1 MTVLSAILR
10 PGQESAQVDTAGAF
24 SRLLRR
30 WDARMAI
37 LILALVGAVAAVA
50 PLITMDPDVPDYPNS
65 LMPPDSVHFLGTD
78 EAGRDLLARTLWGAQ
93 LSLGSALLV
102 TALTAITGL
111 VLGVISGC
119 VGGALDTIVSR
130 LIDVLLGL
138 PGLIVT
144 LAIAG
149 LLGPGFLNL
158 VIAMS
163 ATGWAVLARLAR
175 ATSRQT
181 MHQGHVRAARMAGA
195 SLGRV
200 AFEHVLPAAASG
212 VAVVATLGI
221 GEVVIAL
228 AGLSFL
234 GLGAQPPT
242 AEWGTMLADA
252 RQTLAYAPWQIL
264 GPGTGLV
271 ATVLA
276 ATMLSEALRDVTNP
290 GAGH

>member
-1 MTVLSAILR
+1 
-10 PGQESAQVDTAGAF
+10 
-24 SRLLRR
+24 
-30 WDARMAI
+30 MAI
-37 LILALVGAVAAVA
+37 LILALVGGAALLG
-50 PLITMDPDVPDYPNS
+50 PLLTGDPDVPNYTNS
-65 LMPPDSVHFLGTD
+65 LVPPDSAHLLGTD
-78 EAGRDLLARTLWGAQ
+78 EAGRDLLARTLWGARI
-93 LSLGSALLV
+93 SLGSALLV
-102 TALTAITGL
+102 TAITAVTGL
-111 VLGVISGC
+111 LMGVLSGC
-119 VGGALDTIVSR
+119 AGGVLDTIVSR

-144 LAIAG
+144 LAIVG

-158 VIAMS
+158 TIAMS

-181 MHQGHVRAARMAGA
+181 MHLGHVKAARMAGA

-200 AFEHVLPAAASG
+200 ALEHVLPAAASG

-276 ATMLSEALRDVTNP
+276 ATMLSEALRDVTSP

>member
-1 MTVLSAILR
+1 MTVLSAFLR
-10 PGQESAQVDTAGAF
+10 PGQETAEIDTAGALP
-24 SRLLRR
+24 RLLRR
-30 WDARMAI
+30 RDARIAI
-37 LILALVGAVAAVA
+37 LLLALVGAAAILA
-50 PLITMDPDVPDYPNS
+50 PLISMDPDVPDYTNS
-65 LMPPDSVHFLGTD
+65 LAPPGSGHLLGTD
-78 EAGRDLLARTLWGAQ
+78 EAGRDLLARTLQGAR

-102 TALTAITGL
+102 TAITAVAGL
-111 VLGVISGC
+111 LLGVISGC
-119 VGGALDTIVSR
+119 VGGVLDAVVSR

-138 PGLIVT
+138 PGLVVT
-144 LAIAG
+144 LAIVG

-163 ATGWAVLARLAR
+163 ATGWAALARLAR
-175 ATSRQT
+175 ATSRQA

-195 SLGRV
+195 SLARV
-200 AFEHVLPAAASG
+200 ALGHVLPAAAGG
-212 VAVVATLGI
+212 VTVVATLGI
-221 GEVVIAL
+221 GEVVVAL

-276 ATMLSEALRDVTNP
+276 ATILSEALRDVTSP
-290 GAGH
+290 GAER